1 MRENF
6 KSGSMRGGWQGLTP
20 CLGDLS
26 TAGKPS
32 ENARQATESA
42 EPVAYSTAACPH
54 AHTGATTTTTAR
66 TTPDLHH
73 LTGLNSCAKRF

>member
-6 KSGSMRGGWQGLTP
+6 KSGSMRGGWQGTTL

-32 ENARQATESA
+32 ENARQTNGSA

-54 AHTGATTTTTAR
+54 SPRYRSYYDDEVPTGNQKHLHT
-66 TTPDLHH
+66 
-73 LTGLNSCAKRF
+73 

>member
-6 KSGSMRGGWQGLTP
+6 KSGSMRGGWPGMTP

-32 ENARQATESA
+32 ENARQTTGSA
-42 EPVAYSTAACPH
+42 EPVAYSTFGLTHMP
-54 AHTGATTTTTAR
+54 TPTATTTGGAR
-66 TTPDLHH
+66 CFSGYTDPPNQ
-73 LTGLNSCAKRF
+73 GLRVA